1 MQIKDLFKKEID
13 RKIEAVIQAEQ
24 HSEEVRFTELDEF
37 VLTEEGESQLKVFYK
52 NYISTL
58 RKPSQNTSVWISG
71 FFGSGKSHYMK
82 IISYLLDNQQVTS
95 NGISKTPLDFLKEK
109 ATDSELI
116 DLMTQATTI
125 HNQTITFNIS
135 AQSSTRKG
143 SKLGIAEILYNQ
155 FNVMRGLS
163 KYSRIAHGE
172 QLLIDEGKYEEFKD
186 HYLQIA
192 GKSWEESRERVLL
205 NISKVNKALAAIGYI
220 DTDGKLL
227 FNSELNLTVDDIA
240 NLIANY
246 ARAQHEG
253 YRLVF
258 LIDEI
263 SQYIG
268 NDSKLILE
276 LQTIVERLGSIGLG
290 YVWVVVTSQKSLND
304 VTKNGQEDDY
314 SKIQARFETRISLTS
329 SNTDEVIK
337 KRLLQ
342 KTPEAEIELRELYRK
357 QRDLLQT
364 TLSFKPGTTRLP
376 NGYKDEEQ
384 FVSMYPLVPYEIP
397 MLQRIFEKIRDLG
410 EGGSSTSQGERTI
423 IAAAQQAIL
432 QDKDEMIGNLVTLA
446 EFYPS
451 IEQQLDPIIVN
462 TMVQARDLE
471 REGKL
476 EKMDLGVLHV
486 LYFLRGLENTTLTAE
501 VDNLAVTLIPDT
513 DGSLSRTTELVEASL
528 ERLTKNLFVSQKINN
543 TYEFL
548 TSDERKAN
556 DEIRRITVD
565 ETSVEQLIQNKLFSE
580 IIPLTTRQVT
590 IGGRT
595 TRFEANYNNHR
606 EGKQEYLRVNVE
618 TRDNSLVA
626 GDERTVRI
634 RIHEESYDSVFELF
648 RRKIQR
654 DMYVRTAKANQGAE
668 YNSSVVEKKK
678 IEATEYEREAV
689 ERLIESVK
697 EAEFF
702 VNDERQTATG
712 SIESRLQDAYKTLIT
727 KTYTKMNL
735 VDSLQ
740 FKAYRDQWVKL
751 ANNEWDEL
759 TEFSPSARHDMGT
772 FISSKLKTEVV
783 TVEAIIERYTAAPY
797 GWEERDIIAV
807 LLALYGDQA
816 IKFKYQG
823 QALNHKSNQLFDLM
837 DKRSERSKILIEL
850 VSVLNREALNAFKIK
865 IRKAFDYNEEISEDT
880 TEGLVQKVDELVNVN
895 FDSKL
900 QDIETKMTTLKTKPG
915 NMEFQNVQ
923 EILTEYKRQPNEEAK
938 FEWFNKY
945 GAQKFEDVGMNIED
959 LSQFYFGKQYR
970 EYQELLAFQ
979 QVRKYEIERALVE
992 NSQIQNTA
1000 QQFKQLMNQSHLPGN
1015 KISKMESLRDEMV
1028 GYWKEKVEKERT
1040 QAIVVIRQNEQ
1051 KINELSVETKP
1062 EEEVIIRAKETLS
1075 KLQSQVEI
1083 ARESADLDKLL
1094 KQIYDVDPQV
1104 KRELNELLK
1113 KTTEEHTGTSIV
1125 TYRAQD
1131 AMNALFTQNN
1141 RLETVEDI
1149 ERAVDHLKQD
1159 LVEKLKKGTILRQ
1172 H

>member
-1 MQIKDLFKKEID
+1 MQIKNLFKKNID

-24 HSEEVRFTELDEF
+24 HSEEIRFTELDEF
-37 VLTEEGESQLKVFYK
+37 VLTEEGETQLKVFYQ
-52 NYISTL
+52 NYINTL
-58 RKPSQNTSVWISG
+58 TKPSQNTSVWISG

-82 IISYLLDNQQVTS
+82 IISYLLDNQRVTL
-95 NGISKTPLDFLKEK
+95 NEISKTPIDFLKEK
-109 ATDSELI
+109 TTDQELI
-116 DLMTQATTI
+116 ELMTKASTI
-125 HNQTITFNIS
+125 HNQTVTFNIS
-135 AQSSTRKG
+135 AQSSTRQG

-155 FNVMRGLS
+155 FNVMIGLS
-163 KYSRIAHGE
+163 KYSRIARGE
-172 QLLIDEGKYEEFKD
+172 HLLMAEEKYEEFKNQ
-186 HYLQIA
+186 YSQIA
-192 GKSWEESRERVLL
+192 GKSWEDSRERVLL
-205 NISKVNKALAAIGYI
+205 NASKVNKALAAIGYT
-220 DTDGKLL
+220 DTDGRIL
-227 FNSELNLTVDDIA
+227 FNSELDLTVDDIA
-240 NLIANY
+240 SLIANY
-246 ARAQHEG
+246 ARSQHEG

-376 NGYKDEEQ
+376 NGYKDEDQ

-432 QDKDEMIGNLVTLA
+432 QDKNEMIGNLVTLA

-476 EKMDLGVLHV
+476 QAMDLGVLHI

-501 VDNLAVTLIPDT
+501 IDNLAVALIPDVQ
-513 DGSLSRTTELVEASL
+513 GSLSRTTEAVEESL
-528 ERLTKNLFVSQKINN
+528 QRLTKHLFVSKKINN
-543 TYEFL
+543 MYEFL

-565 ETSVEQLIQNKLFSE
+565 ENSVEQLIQNKLFSE

-590 IGGRT
+590 LGGRT

-606 EGKQEYLRVNVE
+606 EGKQEYLRINVE
-618 TRDNSLVA
+618 TRDNALVS

-634 RIHEESYDSVFELF
+634 RIHDASYDSVYELF

-668 YNSSVVEKKK
+668 YNNAVVEKKK
-678 IEATEYEREAV
+678 IEASEYEREAV
-689 ERLIESVK
+689 ERLTEAVK
-697 EAEFF
+697 VADFF
-702 VNDERQTATG
+702 VNDERQTTTG
-712 SIESRLQDAYKTLIT
+712 SIEGRLQDAYKTLIT

-735 VDSLQ
+735 VDSLP
-740 FKAYRDQWVKL
+740 FKTYREQWIKL
-751 ANNEWDEL
+751 ANNDWDEL
-759 TEFSPSARHDMGT
+759 TDFSLSARHDMST
-772 FISSKLKTEVV
+772 FISAKLKTEVV
-783 TVEAIIERYTAAPY
+783 TVEAMVERYTVAPY
-797 GWEERDIIAV
+797 GWEERDVIAV
-807 LLALYGDQA
+807 LLALYGDQT

-823 QALNHKSNQLFDLM
+823 QALNHGSDRLFELM
-837 DKRSERSKILIEL
+837 DKRSERNKILIEL
-850 VSVLNREALNAFKIK
+850 VSVLNTEALNLFKIK
-865 IRKAFDYNEEISEDT
+865 IRRAFDYNEDVSGDT
-880 TEGLVQKVDELVNVN
+880 VEALVQQVNELIGNN
-895 FDSKL
+895 FESKL
-900 QDIETKMTTLKTKPG
+900 KDIEIKMSALKTKPG
-915 NMEFQNVQ
+915 NSDLQNALEV
-923 EILTEYKRQPNEEAK
+923 IAEYKRQSSEEAK
-938 FEWFNKY
+938 FDWFNKY
-945 GAQKFEDVGMNIED
+945 GAEKFEEVGEILDD
-959 LSQFYFGKQYR
+959 LSQFYSSKQYK
-970 EYQELLAFQ
+970 EYQELIAFQ
-979 QVRKYEIERALVE
+979 QIHQSEIERALIE
-992 NSQIQNTA
+992 NSQMKSTA
-1000 QQFKQLMNQSHLPGN
+1000 QQFKQLMNQNQLPGN
-1015 KISKMESLRDEMV
+1015 KISKMENLRNELEAF
-1028 GYWKEKVEKERT
+1028 WKEKVEKERA
-1040 QAIVVIRQNEQ
+1040 QAIVVIRQSKQ
-1051 KINELSVETKP
+1051 KINDLIVKT
-1062 EEEVIIRAKETLS
+1062 EEEKEVIKRAKEV
-1075 KLQSQVEI
+1075 LQNLEEQVSN
-1083 ARESADLDKLL
+1083 ARERAVLDSLL
-1094 KQIYDVDPQV
+1094 NKIHDVFPRVQN
-1104 KRELNELLK
+1104 ELNSLLQ
-1113 KTTEEHTGTSIV
+1113 KTIEDDTETKVV
-1125 TYRAQD
+1125 TYHAKE
-1131 AMNALFTQNN
+1131 AMNALFKQSNK
-1141 RLETVEDI
+1141 LETVEDI
-1149 ERAVDHLKQD
+1149 ETAVLQLKED
-1159 LVEKLKKGTILRQ
+1159 LLKKLNQGTILRQ